1 VTWSTNWH
9 RWNPAPH
16 LNNHPGYSASGMLAK
31 CVKAVVLTTLL
42 TSVTNQSTLTSS
54 FHQSLTSNPKPIL
67 SRRPPSKLHSPDDDL
82 QTHWPLFDLQLISNL
97 LFHRSTCQTPN
108 PSLLETSTKKNLRW
122 TAPFQKFQGIGEA
135 TSLVSHS
142 RGPKILR
149 SNKIVPGVW
158 VW

>member
-1 VTWSTNWH
+1 MIYQL
-9 RWNPAPH
+9 APMES
-16 LNNHPGYSASGMLAK
+16 SATSEQSSWLFCFRNACQMRK
-31 CVKAVVLTTLL
+31 SSNVVLTTLL

-82 QTHWPLFDLQLISNL
+82 QTHWPLFDLHLISNL